1 MAFSPD
7 SPFND
12 LPNLPPS
19 SEIETKEVLRKVAP
33 ARAALAAL
41 AESLSHLP
49 NAEIITN
56 SIILQEAK
64 DSSEIENI
72 ITTHDELFKALVMQ
86 SNLFE
91 NTSTKEVIRYRE
103 ALRVG
108 FESLGNRGVI
118 NTPLIDLINKALL
131 NHDAGIRRT
140 PGTKLLNDRTK
151 EVVYTPPEGRSILET
166 KLDHLWRYLQEKTDQ
181 SFDPLINLAL
191 FHYQF
196 EAIHPYSDGNG
207 RTGRILNV
215 LYLVQQNLLPLP
227 VLYMS
232 GYIIRTK
239 PQYYELLRAVTA
251 EERWKEWILY
261 ILGAVEET
269 ANSTRQLVAQIR
281 DMRKGFDRVIKS
293 RAPHIKQIHEVT
305 EILFTQPYSRIEFF
319 VDRKIG
325 SRKTISS
332 YLKILEE
339 LELVESHRI
348 SQHTVFINQ
357 PLLKLL
363 SDHRIG

>member
-1 MAFSPD
+1 MSFSPEF
-7 SPFND
+7 PYND
-12 LPNLPPS
+12 LPDLPPAC
-19 SEIETKEVLRKVAP
+19 EIETKAVLRRVAP

-72 ITTHDELFKALVMQ
+72 ITTHDELFRALVLQ
-86 SNLFE
+86 SKLFE
-91 NTSTKEVIRYRE
+91 NTPTKEVLRYRE

-108 FESLGNRGVI
+108 FERLRDRAVI
-118 NTPLIDLINKALL
+118 NTPLIDLINKELR

-140 PGTKLLNDRTK
+140 PGTKLLNDRTN
-151 EVVYTPPEGRSILET
+151 EVVYTPPEGRSLLEI
-166 KLDHLWRYLQEKTDQ
+166 KLDQLWEYLQDKVPE
-181 SFDPLINLAL
+181 SLDPLIKLAL
-191 FHYQF
+191 LHYQF

-215 LYLVQQNLLPLP
+215 LYLAHENLLPLP

-251 EERWKEWILY
+251 EERWEEWILY
-261 ILGAVEET
+261 MLGAVEET
-269 ANSTRQLVAQIR
+269 ANATRQLVAKIQ
-281 DMRKGFDRVIKS
+281 DLRKEFDHAIKS
-293 RAPHIKQIHEVT
+293 HAPHMKQIHEVT

-319 VDRKIG
+319 VDAGIG
-325 SRKTISS
+325 SRMTVSK
-332 YLKILEE
+332 YLKVLEE
-339 LELVESHRI
+339 LQLISPHRI
-348 SQHTVFINQ
+348 SQNTLYINQ
-357 PLLKLL
+357 PLLQLL
-363 SDHRIG
+363 SNHKIE